1 VWIYLIRRYLV
12 EMEKRGTTKEFCNLL
27 IVKDFLYS
35 LSALECAKCEL
46 FAKSSDIIEKKED
59 GG

>member
-1 VWIYLIRRYLV
+1 
-12 EMEKRGTTKEFCNLL
+12 MEKRGMTKEFCNLL
-27 IVKDFLYS
+27 IVKDFLYL